1 MNLKS
6 KLRKT
11 RDIFAG
17 RLGRVLGQGVLDED
31 ALEKAEEILLTS
43 DLGWE
48 LTEKIIE
55 KLPGKFT
62 EENVFGKNAE
72 WCLVLAEILRDVIPI
87 PVKCDSPSDVP
98 EIIVVAGVNGAG
110 KTTTIARLADIF
122 QKQGKKV
129 LLACADTYRAAAAE
143 QLTIWA
149 EKLGAGILTQLPGAD
164 PGAVAFDA
172 VKRGISRSYDTVI
185 IDTAG
190 RLPNK
195 VGLMDELSKIYRVCG
210 KAMESS
216 PHRVLLVLDG
226 TVGQNALSQA
236 EQFIKYLPV
245 TGLVV
250 TKLDG
255 TAKGGAVLAMAS
267 RIGVP
272 IEYIGVGETAADLIP
287 FDMDDF
293 INALLGIEADGKSRE

>member
-1 MNLKS
+1 MNLKA
-6 KLRKT
+6 KLQRT
-11 RDIFAG
+11 RNAFAG
-17 RLGRVLGQGVLDED
+17 RLGKILGQGILDD
-31 ALEKAEEILLTS
+31 DYLEEAEEILLTS

-55 KLPGKFT
+55 ELPRKFT
-62 EENVFGKNAE
+62 EKNVFGKSAD
-72 WCLVLAEILRDVIPI
+72 WRSIIAEILRNLIKVPDVP
-87 PVKCDSPSDVP
+87 DSVSVVP
-98 EIIVVAGVNGAG
+98 EIIIVAGVNGAG

-122 QKQGKKV
+122 QKKGKKV

-149 EKLGAGILTQLPGAD
+149 EKLGVGILTQLPGSD

-172 VKRGISRSYDTVI
+172 VQRGISRNYDTVI

-195 VGLMDELSKIYRVCG
+195 VGLMDELSKVSRASG
-210 KAMESS
+210 KAMHSA

-245 TGLVV
+245 TGLVI

-267 RIGVP
+267 HIGVP
-272 IEYIGVGETAADLIP
+272 IEYIGVGETTADLIP
-287 FDMDDF
+287 FDIGDF
-293 INALLGIEADGKSRE
+293 INAILGIKQTEI